1 MWVAGNHDHNGN
13 ITAQVEYSK
22 VSDRWNYPDLWHTVT
37 KSVTIDG
44 KVITSQFVALDLI
57 VMMGI
62 HATTTIRQCPVQITG
77 AWRRTQCKCTPI
89 SSSHGFAWFDAIMAE
104 STVDCLWVY
113 GPLPNAQRRWP
124 PRFAREQY
132 WKTNGLK

>member
-13 ITAQVEYSK
+13 IIAQVEYSK

-57 VMMGI
+57 VMMGMHVDRAKPGPNYWGMGAHPMQV
-62 HATTTIRQCPVQITG
+62 HADKQ
-77 AWRRTQCKCTPI
+77 
-89 SSSHGFAWFDAIMAE
+89 FAWFDTIMAE
-104 STVDCLWVY
+104 STVDYLWVY
-113 GPLPNAQRRWP
+113 GHFPMYNADAPHDSLVNNIGNQM
-124 PRFAREQY
+124 
-132 WKTNGLK
+132 G